1 MWLLLLESLAG
12 TGDTPWLTIGSHGVA
27 AMLGG
32 SFRENDSG
40 AGVSALDFG
49 ALSALCRMMPT
60 RPASDGPRNP
70 RVTLLSESERDCLRL
85 VYQHMT
91 SKDIARRL
99 GVSPHTV
106 DMRLRQ
112 AIRKLEV
119 TNRVEAARALLLE
132 DITQGISPATKEA
145 AEAQGENGCQPQYQ
159 PLIYQASDI
168 VDDAKTATFGGP
180 ASQELGA
187 APNRSSDPNQLELG
201 SLARTL
207 HQPQSKPDVD
217 PSGGSLA
224 QPDALAGKVA
234 SAVTLATDWPGIAAP
249 DPGIGARPFLTT
261 RPYGQRNDLDVG
273 HRLAWMMFIAFA
285 SALTFGGVLAAFA
298 ALKTLI

>member
-1 MWLLLLESLAG
+1 
-12 TGDTPWLTIGSHGVA
+12 
-27 AMLGG
+27 MLNG
-32 SFRENDSG
+32 SFRGNNGG

-49 ALSALCRMMPT
+49 AFPALCSIMPT
-60 RPASDGPRNP
+60 RQASEGQRNP
-70 RVTLLSESERDCLRL
+70 RVTLLSESERACLRL

-91 SKDIARRL
+91 SKDIARQL

-119 TNRVEAARALLLE
+119 TTRIEAARALLLE
-132 DITQGISPATKEA
+132 EITQGISPATKEA
-145 AEAQGENGCQPQYQ
+145 AEAEGYQ
-159 PLIYQASDI
+159 PLIYQASEI
-168 VDDAKTATFGGP
+168 VDDAKSATFGAP

-187 APNRSSDPNQLELG
+187 ASTRSSDPNQLEHG

-207 HQPQSKPDVD
+207 HPEPLSKPDVG

-224 QPDALAGKVA
+224 QPDALTGKVA
-234 SAVTLATDWPGIAAP
+234 SAATLATDWPGIAAP
-249 DPGIGARPFLTT
+249 DPGIGARPFLNT
-261 RPYGQRNDLDVG
+261 RLYGQRNTLSIG
-273 HRLAWMMFIAFA
+273 QRLGWMMFIAFA
-285 SALTFGGVLAAFA
+285 SALTFGGVLAALA

>member
-1 MWLLLLESLAG
+1 
-12 TGDTPWLTIGSHGVA
+12 
-27 AMLGG
+27 
-32 SFRENDSG
+32 
-40 AGVSALDFG
+40 
-49 ALSALCRMMPT
+49 MPT
-60 RPASDGPRNP
+60 RLVSEGPRNP
-70 RVTLLSESERDCLRL
+70 RVTLLSDAERDCLRL

-91 SKDIARRL
+91 SKDIARQL

-132 DITQGISPATKEA
+132 DITQGISSATKEA
-145 AEAQGENGCQPQYQ
+145 VEAEAYQ
-159 PLIYQASDI
+159 PLIYQASEI
-168 VDDAKTATFGGP
+168 VDAANSATLGGP
-180 ASQELGA
+180 ASQDVGA
-187 APNRSSDPNQLELG
+187 ASTRSSDPNQLEHG

-207 HQPQSKPDVD
+207 HHGLSRPGVG

-224 QPDALAGKVA
+224 QPDALAGNVA
-234 SAVTLATDWPGIAAP
+234 PIATLATDWPGIAAP
-249 DPGIGARPFLTT
+249 DPGIGARPFLNT
-261 RPYGQRNDLDVG
+261 RPWGQRNDLDVG

-285 SALTFGGVLAAFA
+285 SALTFGGVLAALA